1 MNINNVVLVG
11 RLTKDPE
18 LRKTS
23 NNTSTCT
30 FTLACNRRFTNNNEA
45 DFINCVAWRQNAD
58 FLCQYAR
65 KGSIVGVEGRIQTRN
80 YEDNKGNKVYVTE
93 VVADQVQLVNNKS
106 TTNTTNEEPKPRYE
120 SYQQPLDSSVA
131 SVNDKE
137 FERGSR
143 ETLDIASDDL
153 PFY

>member
-23 NNTSTCT
+23 NNTSTCSV
-30 FTLACNRRFTNNNEA
+30 TLAVNRRFSRNET
-45 DFINCVAWRQNAD
+45 DFINCVAWKQNAD

-80 YEDNKGNKVYVTE
+80 YDDNKGNKVYVTE

-106 TTNTTNEEPKPRYE
+106 TTNEEPKPRYE
-120 SYQQPLDSSVA
+120 SYQQPLDTSLA
-131 SVNDKE
+131 SANDKE